1 MRKST
6 RKTSRANPVSM
17 ATHDAAPD
25 WRSLVEQIAELEDIL
40 TECGAVHDQD
50 ADQGRAWLHQRL
62 LDKRRQ
68 LRGIDV
74 AVPSAAG

>member
-1 MRKST
+1 MRKPI
-6 RKTSRANPVSM
+6 N
-17 ATHDAAPD
+17 AAKPSPCARPPARHAAAD

-40 TECGAVHDQD
+40 TECGALADQD
-50 ADQGRAWLHQRL
+50 ADRGRACLHEML

-74 AVPSAAG
+74 GVPTAVG